1 MKSVLTV
8 VGSVLTS
15 FLLVGVVTPK
25 PMWGQPIPATTDGTG
40 TLVTPNENRFDIY
53 GGTLS
58 GDGTNLF
65 HSFEQFGLSQGQIAN
80 FLSNPQIHNI
90 LGRVTGGAPSL
101 INGLIQVSGGNSNLF
116 LINPAGIIF
125 GSHASLNIPG
135 SFTAT
140 TATGIGFDGDSWF
153 NASGSNDYQ
162 NLIGAPSQFAFDTSQ
177 VGSIV
182 NAGNLAVGEGQSL
195 TLLGGSVTN
204 TGQLTAPSGTITI
217 AAVPGESLVRIS
229 QPGHL
234 LSLEVSPP
242 RNNQGQQLPIA
253 PVDLP
258 TLLTSTAGSVETRLS
273 VNPNGTVQLTGA
285 GTRIQTNKGTAMLPS
300 GSGFAI
306 ASGSLDVSDSSS
318 SSSPQIGGTVNILG
332 DNVRLFGANINA
344 SGTNGGGTVRIGGD
358 YQGQG
363 TVPNASQ
370 VFVSNDS
377 VIAANAINSGDGGRA
392 LVFATDTANIYGTL
406 TARGGA
412 VSGNGGLIETSGKQL
427 LNLTSTPDA
436 SAPHGMGGTWLIDP
450 TNITIVNGGG
460 GAIGTNQVD
469 VANINTV
476 LNNGTNVTITTN
488 IGGTDEGNIN
498 QNADAPIQKTAGG
511 DATLTLDA
519 DKDIILRAPISS
531 SSGKLN
537 LNLNADADNNG
548 DGIIGINI
556 DTGAPISTLGGN
568 IFFKGASNRD
578 GGQGI
583 NIGKSRIDSGGG
595 TITFNGTATGTG
607 IDAMGIWINETIAS
621 GGGDI
626 ILIGNATGNGA
637 NARGINLQGPGTITS
652 GGGNIIL
659 TGNSSSSLGFAN
671 FKPINSGGGQIVIT
685 GTSAAPNLSG
695 LNIIGPLNSG
705 GGKITFNGTGTG
717 PGTSGGIY
725 VDPQDNDNTS
735 GDDEIITSG
744 GGDIIFTGTSTNWN
758 GIINLRPID
767 SAGGQIVF
775 TGTSGSGFGINV
787 SNAIASGT
795 GNLSLTADRINV
807 EANASVTGT
816 GNLLVQPLTP
826 NLAVPI
832 GGNSSFINT
841 AALKILN
848 NGGFASTTIG
858 RADGNENLALRDNL
872 TFDNPVTLRSP
883 FGSIN
888 TAGFSLTAR
897 GITLTAAGS
906 ITTGALLSQN
916 NPLTINTPG
925 IVNLNGA
932 ITTNNGADIAIGN
945 VTPPSQINVNS
956 AVSAAGGDVTFNT
969 SGAIAL
975 QQNLT
980 TAGGAINLSGETI
993 DTSTFTLDSRSTTGA
1008 GGKINLTAV
1017 DNINTSSIYSQGKT
1031 NGGDINLT
1039 TSLGAISIRNTLST
1053 LGNINGGNVN
1063 LTAAGNIDT
1072 GNILASGLSGNSG
1085 NISLSSNGGSINTT
1099 VGSTQGSL
1107 ISSST
1112 GKGGDITLNAATRI
1126 TTGAINSLSKYE
1138 DGGNVNL
1145 NAGSDIQVATIDT
1158 QGGADGRAA
1167 TGTGG
1172 NVEITTSGFFRA
1184 TGSFTDA
1191 NLTPASISTSGKSAG
1206 GTIIIRHGG
1215 AGETPFIVGDS
1226 TINGT
1231 QQAIT
1236 TGNVLPV
1243 QTIQPPRSFLNTYTQ
1258 ERMQIISVDE
1268 PPLPPSTSLGSN
1280 RQAPPASDPFQSLA
1294 LLIGDLLGAE
1304 TSINQDIEGNYDF
1317 VWRIPDEQALQ
1328 TDLMPPN
1335 INFNLLNPEQAITS
1349 IDEVFESEYE
1359 DYLGKDS
1366 TQEKV
1371 SLETIRNTLKTI
1383 NVQTGTHPV
1392 IIYALS
1398 QPEQLELV
1406 LVLPEGTPIRKVV
1419 PEANAAALK
1428 RTIKEFRS
1436 AVTNPRRPTAYL
1448 APARQLYKWMI
1459 APLESHLE
1467 ALGIDTLIFCMDA
1480 GLRTLPMAALH
1491 DEKQF
1496 LVEKYSIGSIPSVSL
1511 TNTRYNPVK
1520 NAQVLAMGASEFEEL
1535 PSLPAVP
1542 VELKVITQQLWQGK
1556 SFLNEEFTLNNLL
1569 SQRQQYKIV
1578 HLATHADFQPGDA
1591 SNSYIQLWGDSE
1603 LKMNQLR
1610 QIGWYLPPQVELL
1623 TLSACRTAVGD
1634 LDAELGFAGL
1644 AVQAGVK
1651 SALASLWYVSDGGTL
1666 ALMSE
1671 FYRQLN
1677 QPDVTIKAEALRRAQ
1692 IAMLQGQVR
1701 LEKGELR
1708 GSEFHGSIP
1717 LPSQLPGNQNF
1728 SHPYYWAAFTMIGS
1742 PW

>member
-1 MKSVLTV
+1 MKLVLTV

-15 FLLVGVVTPK
+15 FLLVGVGTPK
-25 PMWGQPIPATTDGTG
+25 PVWGQPIPATTDGTG
-40 TLVTPNENRFDIY
+40 TLVTPNGNRFDIY

-65 HSFEQFGLSQGQIAN
+65 HSFEQFGLSEGKIAN

-90 LGRVTGGAPSL
+90 LGRVTGGVPSL

-116 LINPAGIIF
+116 LLNPAGIIF
-125 GSHASLNIPG
+125 GRGASLNVPA

-162 NLIGAPSQFAFDTSQ
+162 NLIGAPSQFAFDTVQ
-177 VGSIV
+177 PGSIV

-195 TLLGGSVTN
+195 TFLGGSVTN

-242 RNNQGQQLPIA
+242 RNHQGQHLPIT

-258 TLLTSTAGSVETRLS
+258 TLLTSTAGGVETRLS
-273 VNPNGTVQLTGA
+273 VNPDGSVQLTGS
-285 GTRIQTNKGTAMLPS
+285 GTGIQTEKGTAMLPL

-377 VIAANAINSGDGGRA
+377 VIAANALNSGDGGRA
-392 LVFATDTANIYGTL
+392 IVFATDTANIYGTL
-406 TARGGA
+406 TARGGG
-412 VSGNGGLIETSGKQL
+412 VSGNGGLIETSGKQF

-436 SAPHGMGGTWLIDP
+436 SAPNGMGGTWLIDP
-450 TNITIVNGGG
+450 TDITIVNGGG

-488 IGGTDEGNIN
+488 IGGTDEGNIT

-519 DKDIILRAPISS
+519 DKDIILGAPISS

-548 DGIIGINI
+548 NGRVETI
-556 DTGAPISTLGGN
+556 TGTPISTLGGD
-568 IFFKGASNRD
+568 ITIKGSSNE
-578 GGQGI
+578 GGRTGI
-583 NIGKSRIDSGGG
+583 YIGESPIDSGGG
-595 TITFNGTATGTG
+595 TITFNGTATGAG
-607 IDAMGIWINETIAS
+607 DAMGIWINQTITS

-626 ILIGNATGNGA
+626 ILIGNASGSSI
-637 NARGINLQGPGTITS
+637 NARGINIQGPGTITS

-659 TGNSSSSLGFAN
+659 TGNSTSSFGFGN
-671 FKPINSGGGQIVIT
+671 FKPINSGGGEIIIT

-695 LNIIGPLNSG
+695 LNIFSPIDSG

-717 PGTSGGIY
+717 PGTSGGIFIA
-725 VDPQDNDNTS
+725 NGNN
-735 GDDEIITSG
+735 ITSR
-744 GGDIIFTGTSTNWN
+744 GGDILFTGTSTNWN
-758 GIINLRPID
+758 GIINLGPID
-767 SAGGQIVF
+767 SVGGQIVF

-807 EANASVTGT
+807 EANSAVTGT

-826 NLAVPI
+826 SLAVQI

-841 AALKILN
+841 AALGILN

-858 RADGNENLALRDNL
+858 RTDGNGNLTLSDNL
-872 TFDNPVTLRSP
+872 TFDNPITLRSP

-888 TAGFSLTAR
+888 TAGFSLTAS
-897 GITLTAAGS
+897 GITLAAAGS

-916 NPLTINTPG
+916 NPLIINTPG

-932 ITTNNGADIAIGN
+932 ITTNNGADIAIGS

-956 AVSAAGGDVTFNT
+956 AVSAVGGDVTFNS

-980 TAGGAINLSGETI
+980 TAGGAINLAGETI
-993 DTSTFTLDSRSTTGA
+993 DTSTFTLDSSSTTGA

-1017 DNINTSSIYSQGKT
+1017 GSINTSSINSQGDT

-1053 LGNINGGNVN
+1053 LGDINGGNVN

-1072 GNILASGLSGNSG
+1072 GNILATGLSGNG
-1085 NISLSSNGGSINTT
+1085 GHISLNSNGGSINTT

-1107 ISSST
+1107 ISNTTT

-1126 TTGAINSLSKYE
+1126 TTGAINSLSLVG

-1158 QGGADGRAA
+1158 QGGADGAAA

-1172 NVEITTSGFFRA
+1172 NVEINTSGFFRA

-1191 NLTPASISTSGKSAG
+1191 NLIPASISTSGKSAG
-1206 GTIIIRHGG
+1206 GTIIIHHGG

-1243 QTIQPPRSFLNTYTQ
+1243 QTVQPPRSFLNTYTQ

-1280 RQAPPASDPFQSLA
+1280 RQAPPASDPFQALA
-1294 LLIGDLLGAE
+1294 LLIGDLLGAD

-1328 TDLMPPN
+1328 TDLIPPN

-1359 DYLGKDS
+1359 DYLGQDIA
-1366 TQEKV
+1366 QEEV

-1383 NVQTGTHPV
+1383 NVQSGTNPV

-1419 PEANAAALK
+1419 PEANADALN
-1428 RTIKEFRS
+1428 RTIKEFRR
-1436 AVTNPRRPTAYL
+1436 AVTNPRQRTAYL

-1480 GLRTLPMAALH
+1480 GLRTIPIAALH

-1520 NAQVLAMGASEFEEL
+1520 NAQILAMGASEFEEL

-1556 SFLNEEFTLNNLL
+1556 SFLNEEFTVNNLV
-1569 SQRQQYKIV
+1569 SQRQQYKVV

-1623 TLSACRTAVGD
+1623 TLSACRTALGD

-1692 IAMLQGQVR
+1692 ISMLQGQVR

-1708 GSEFHGSIP
+1708 GPGFRSSIP
-1717 LPSQLPGNQNF
+1717 LPSQLPGNQDF